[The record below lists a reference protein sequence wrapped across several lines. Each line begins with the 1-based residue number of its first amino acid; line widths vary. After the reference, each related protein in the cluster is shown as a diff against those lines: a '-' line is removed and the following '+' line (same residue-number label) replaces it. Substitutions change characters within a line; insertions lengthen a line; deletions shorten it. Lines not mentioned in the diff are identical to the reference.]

1 MSIRAYVAPQ
11 RLDER
16 VTVSRPV
23 RDANGDVT
31 SWTPVAR
38 NVHAGIDGAKAIGAE
53 RVVADGTRSV
63 SGYTVWM
70 RSDVIYRFSI
80 AVDDRIEW
88 KGRHFD
94 IKDIPDQGLRGRM
107 LALFCEAGINKG

>member
-1 MSIRAYVAPQ
+1 MSIRAYVSAQ
-11 RLDER
+11 RLDEV
-16 VTVSRPV
+16 VTVKRAT
-23 RDANGDVT
+23 RDGNGDVT
-31 SWTPVAR
+31 SWATVVCTRAA
-38 NVHAGIDGAKAIGAE
+38 VDGAKASGAE
-53 RVVADGTRSV
+53 RFVADGVRSV

-70 RSDVIYRFSI
+70 RADVVERFSI

-88 KGRHFD
+88 KSRYLD